1 MGELIRRR
9 GMIKKEDASYVA
21 YEAYNLSFDSSLSTY
36 IDTGIYLF
44 SPENIGRDFEF
55 LAEDILGVAGATEQ
69 TIICSKQDSTSYGFL
84 VRTTTRTDTAWN
96 GTIHV
101 MYGVDATVC
110 VRRINGVITL
120 SGEHINNPSV
130 RIVNSAFNLPLV
142 LGCALQDNGTPYRY
156 ASGTIG
162 HVKVTWL

>member
-1 MGELIRRR
+1 MDELIRRR

-21 YEAYNLSFDSSLSTY
+21 YEAYNLSFNKSLSTY

-44 SPENIGRDFEF
+44 SPQNIGRDFEF
-55 LAEDILGVAGATEQ
+55 LAEDIRGVAGVTEQ
-69 TIICSKQDSTSYGFL
+69 TIICSKQNSTSYGFI

-101 MYGVDATVC
+101 MYNVDATVC

-120 SGEHINNPSV
+120 SGVNINNPSV
-130 RIVNSAFNLPLV
+130 RIVNTAFNLPLV
-142 LGCALQDNGTPYRY
+142 FGCALQDDGTPYRY
-156 ASGTIG
+156 ATGTIG